1 MSEVLASEFSE
12 ILPTLSQN
20 DELRSAVLS
29 LIDAEPIAGKAT
41 EGGNRLERFR
51 QILQDLANNQIGL
64 QESFPRVS
72 RDLPRNT
79 SPHSSSNRVFADGWE
94 ERLVRI
100 QLSRFYNQAVMEKLI
115 AEGETKCFIPHSS
128 SEDSTSPCSSQLAGS
143 NQNLTTLHSLLTES
157 YGQGNFAIKGVKIPN
172 HPHCTHVVTR
182 AK

>member
-1 MSEVLASEFSE
+1 MSEELANEFSQ

-20 DELRSAVLS
+20 DELRAAILS
-29 LIDAEPIAGKAT
+29 LIDAEPIPGKAT
-41 EGGNRLERFR
+41 EGGNRLEQFR
-51 QILQDLANNQIGL
+51 QILRDLANNQIGL
-64 QESFPRVS
+64 QEAFLRVS

-115 AEGETKCFIPHSS
+115 AEGETECFVPHSS
-128 SEDSTSPCSSQLAGS
+128 SEDATSPCSSQLAGS
-143 NQNLTTLHSLLTES
+143 NQNLNTLHSLLTQA
-157 YGQGNFAIKGVKIPN
+157 YGQGDFATKGVKIPN

-182 AK
+182 VK